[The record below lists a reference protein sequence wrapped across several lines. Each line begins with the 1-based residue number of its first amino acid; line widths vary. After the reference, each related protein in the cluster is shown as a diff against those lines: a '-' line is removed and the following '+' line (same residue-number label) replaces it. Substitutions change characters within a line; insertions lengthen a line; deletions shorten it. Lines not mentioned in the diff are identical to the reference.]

1 MAAPRLYRDKV
12 YSKIPKDGETELHV
26 KITKADG
33 LELVNLRDFIP
44 SLKLY
49 GRGVLFD
56 VALLPRVS
64 EELQEL
70 ERQVGNGHRAGVTPG
85 QQKLPGMENL

>member
-1 MAAPRLYRDKV
+1 MAAPRPFKDKV
-12 YSKIPKDGETELHV
+12 YSKLPKGGDLQLHI

-33 LELVNLRDFIP
+33 LEMVNLRDFIP

-56 VALLPRVS
+56 VALLPAVI

-70 ERQVGNGHRAGVTPG
+70 QRQVGVRVGVAAG
-85 QQKLPGMENL
+85 QQQLPGMEGY

>member
-1 MAAPRLYRDKV
+1 MAAPKPFKDKV
-12 YSKIPKDGETELHV
+12 YSKLGKGSDLQLHI

-33 LELVNLRDFIP
+33 LEMVNIRDFIP

-56 VALLPRVS
+56 VALLPEVI
-64 EELQEL
+64 EQLQEL
-70 ERQVGNGHRAGVTPG
+70 ERQVGIRQPASAGAG
-85 QQKLPGMENL
+85 QQQLPGMEGF

>member
-1 MAAPRLYRDKV
+1 MATPRPFKDKV
-12 YSKIPKDGETELHV
+12 YSKLPKGGDLQLHIKV
-26 KITKADG
+26 TKADG
-33 LELVNLRDFIP
+33 LEMVNLRDFIP

-56 VALLPRVS
+56 VTLLPAVI

-70 ERQVGNGHRAGVTPG
+70 QRQVGVGSGPVNG
-85 QQKLPGMENL
+85 QQKLPGMENV

>member
-1 MAAPRLYRDKV
+1 MAVPRPIKDKV
-12 YSKIPKDGETELHV
+12 YAKLGKGTDLQLHI

-33 LELVNLRDFIP
+33 LEMVNLRDFIP
-44 SLKLY
+44 SMKLY

-56 VALLPRVS
+56 VSMLPAVI

-70 ERQVGNGHRAGVTPG
+70 QRQVGYGSNGVHPD
-85 QQKLPGMENL
+85 QQVLPGMERV